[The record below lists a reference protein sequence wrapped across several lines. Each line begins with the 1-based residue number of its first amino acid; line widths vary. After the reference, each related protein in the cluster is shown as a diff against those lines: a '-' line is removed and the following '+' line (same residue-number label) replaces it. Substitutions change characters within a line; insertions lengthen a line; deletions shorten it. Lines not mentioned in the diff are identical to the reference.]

1 MRLLTVAIAATLLAA
16 PTFQAG
22 AQQTPV
28 PAPAPAGAVPQLLE
42 SLRTLIKHEER
53 VTTIGDRLAVAA
65 AAAGWCT
72 PVQSAGWTLGDLG
85 MYPKA
90 LRPTVRRHFGL
101 PADVSLFVSSLAPDG
116 AAAQAGVHA
125 GMGVSRIGDAA
136 PVRFRG
142 TGPTRAALSSNERS
156 VARGLTSGQL
166 GIEVVETD
174 GSRRAITLT
183 GRAACPSRF
192 EVSAE
197 DFENAFADGE
207 VVQVTAGMA
216 HDTRESDDELAAII
230 AHELAHNML
239 RHIPRS
245 DEAGTPRDYRQH
257 LARYANISR
266 EMEQEAD
273 RMAVWLLAA
282 AGYDPEAPIRFW
294 RRFGPGN
301 DSTPRFGR
309 LHDRWT
315 DRVAAIEDELV
326 QMRAA
331 KAVDPQA
338 RPSLLDRANAPP
350 PPMAPAS

>member
-1 MRLLTVAIAATLLAA
+1 MKLRGIVIATALLVVPAQ
-16 PTFQAG
+16 QAG
-22 AQQTPV
+22 AQQ
-28 PAPAPAGAVPQLLE
+28 APTGGSAVTQLIE
-42 SLRTLIKHEER
+42 NLRTLIKHEER
-53 VTTIGDRLAVAA
+53 VTAIGERLAVSA

-72 PVQSAGWTLGDLG
+72 PVASAGWTLGDLG

-116 AAAQAGVHA
+116 AAAQAGVRA
-125 GMGVSRIGDAA
+125 GMGVSRIGDAL

-142 TGPTRAALSSNERS
+142 TGPTRAALASNERT
-156 VARGLTSGQL
+156 VARGLSNGTL
-166 GIEVVETD
+166 AIEVVEAD
-174 GSRRAITLT
+174 GTRRQIALT
-183 GRAACPSRF
+183 GRPACPSRF

-266 EMEQEAD
+266 DMEQEAD

-282 AGYDPEAPIRFW
+282 ANYDPEAPIRFW
-294 RRFGPGN
+294 QRFGPGN
-301 DSTPRFGR
+301 DSSPRFGR
-309 LHDRWT
+309 LHDPWPA
-315 DRVAAIEDELV
+315 RVSAIEDELV
-326 QMRAA
+326 RMRAA
-331 KAVDPQA
+331 KALDPQA
-338 RPSLLDRANAPP
+338 RPALLDRATAPP
-350 PPMAPAS
+350 PPVGG